1 MRASTGVGSGNTTNL
16 RGPRPLIKDR
26 LATAGTVPNRFEVT
40 LLPISL
46 PTASTAATVSAT
58 ATSCSRSHLQIQLVK
73 HLLCPRQQ
81 LPRRGANLAK
91 QPLKYP
97 STHQSR
103 KRHVIR
109 GSKRD
114 NDGSVYTEV

>member
-73 HLLCPRQQ
+73 HLLMSATAITLKRCKPPQATPKIPKQ
-81 LPRRGANLAK
+81 SSVKKEACHSWIKRR
-91 QPLKYP
+91 
-97 STHQSR
+97 
-103 KRHVIR
+103 
-109 GSKRD
+109 
-114 NDGSVYTEV
+114 